1 VQQQYPSQTLSVF
14 IEPPSVEEL
23 KKRLQ
28 KRGTESMESF
38 NARVNKAAYELTFKN
53 RFHKVIINDQLDQAC
68 KEAVEIVSKFI
79 MV

>member
-1 VQQQYPSQTLSVF
+1 
-14 IEPPSVEEL
+14 VEEI

-68 KEAVEIVSKFI
+68 KKAVEIVSKFI